1 LSESAVQL
9 TGFGLA
15 HSGGDGNVLF
25 EAVDL
30 EIPKGS
36 FVLVVGPSGAGK
48 STLLHL
54 LCGLRE
60 EHEPAPMVEGSV
72 HVLGKNITRGFP
84 DSLRGR
90 VQAVLQDE
98 GLLDELSPRGNVEFG
113 LRAARRSVRLAPA
126 LLAQAGLPDPPAEVA
141 ALSGGMRKRV
151 AVARALAGEPDL
163 LIYDEPTAGLDP
175 ASAAQIATLLRSTHD
190 ESKGRGRTTLVITH
204 DLSAFDGLFD
214 LALVLDRGRQDLV
227 LVEPDL
233 MERALGE
240 AEADR
245 PASVRAPD
253 PWMAVRRSLLSTAAL
268 VQVVGRAITHAPP
281 RFPGLALGTAAR
293 FAMESA
299 LFVAVGCATVGGLAT
314 FFALRNNPLEGAFL
328 GAVVAGSAKVLVAVL
343 VPLLAGFFFTARIA
357 AGATARL
364 ATMKRTR
371 QVDALVLMGQDPAD
385 HLLAPLVW
393 GTTLALPLVTAGGVL
408 FATTASLLATQAVT
422 GMPTMAWA
430 EGFRSGITPAD
441 LRYGLLKA
449 LLSAFLVAVV
459 SHHLAMAPKRSGQ
472 DVGHAVNRS
481 IVLGISAT
489 LVVHALVT
497 LFQFG

>member
-1 LSESAVQL
+1 MSETAVQL
-9 TGFGLA
+9 EGFGLA
-15 HSGGDGNVLF
+15 HGSGTGTVLF
-25 EAVDL
+25 DAVDL
-30 EIPKGS
+30 EIPRGA

-60 EHEPAPMVEGSV
+60 EHEPAPRVEGSV
-72 HVLGKNITRGFP
+72 RVLGTDIARGFP
-84 DSLRGR
+84 STLRGR
-90 VQAVLQDE
+90 VQAVLQEE

-113 LRAARRSVRLAPA
+113 LRAAGRSVRLAPA

-151 AVARALAGEPDL
+151 AVARALAGEPEL

-175 ASAAQIATLLRSTHD
+175 ASATQIASLLRSAHD
-190 ESKGRGRTTLVITH
+190 ESKGHGRTTLVITH
-204 DLSAFDGLFD
+204 DLTAFQGLFD
-214 LALVLDRGRQDLV
+214 SALVLDRGRQDLV
-227 LVEPDL
+227 LVEPDRMVETL
-233 MERALGE
+233 AG
-240 AEADR
+240 AQGDR
-245 PASVRAPD
+245 PAALHAPD
-253 PWMAVRRSLLSTAAL
+253 PWAGVRRALLATTAL
-268 VQVVGRAITHAPP
+268 VEVVGRAIVHAPP

-299 LFVAVGCATVGGLAT
+299 LFVAIGCATVGGLAT

-343 VPLLAGFFFTARIA
+343 IPLLAGFFFTARIA

-371 QVDALVLMGQDPAD
+371 QVDALVLLGQDPTD
-385 HLLAPLVW
+385 HLLTPLVW
-393 GTTLALPLVTAGGVL
+393 GTTLALPLVTVVGILV
-408 FATTASLLATQAVT
+408 ATTASLLATQAVT

-430 EGFRSGITPAD
+430 EAFRSGITPAD